1 MQAVLEQGF
10 MSVQLDCVR
19 YLRLIYLV
27 LTDDLIP
34 ALIALLGVMP
44 NLSCLYI
51 KSMPTTRC
59 EESNVS

>member
-1 MQAVLEQGF
+1 

-19 YLRLIYLV
+19 YLRLTSLV

-44 NLSCLYI
+44 NLSCLSI
-51 KSMPTTRC
+51 KSMRTTRC